1 MINNKIID
9 IFVRTERIN
18 LSIVNLKLIFLSII
32 VSLSACNVAISQ
44 NADKPTTIKSAKKN
58 VAKKKR
64 KQEKARVKAEK
75 KAKKKWLKLQTPA
88 TRKRIKKNEK
98 MNKRRRNGRKYRI
111 Y

>member
-1 MINNKIID
+1 MS
-9 IFVRTERIN
+9 F
-18 LSIVNLKLIFLSII
+18 VNLKLIFLSII
-32 VSLSACNVAISQ
+32 VSFCACNVAISQ
-44 NADKPTTIKSAKKN
+44 DADKPTTIKAAKEN

-64 KQEKARVKAEK
+64 KREKARIKAEK

-98 MNKRRRNGRKYRI
+98 MNKNRRKGKKYRI